1 MKVTPKY
8 LEGIVDESSKTF
20 NDDVCLNFNLAIG
33 KTKQF
38 EVYYSGALE
47 TIDDVLYING
57 NYNSDT
63 ENVERVFIKEVNSDK
78 MYIIYDGLIHGYDN
92 LFCNEHDISI
102 ERPLYQLELE
112 GEKLFSVEMTLFYG
126 IDFDDEKEDYDM
138 DEEGMQ
144 HVYNRKEKLSW
155 EQVKEEGFDA
165 ISIQF
170 VTEEGNSAFLDLE
183 LA

>member
-20 NDDVCLNFNLAIG
+20 NDDVCLNFDLAIG
-33 KTKQF
+33 TTKQF
-38 EVYYSGALE
+38 EVYYAGTLE

-57 NYNSDT
+57 NYNSET
-63 ENVERVFIKEVNSDK
+63 ENVERVFIKEVGTDK
-78 MYIIYDGLIHGYDN
+78 MHVIYDGMIHGYNN
-92 LFCNEHDISI
+92 LFCDEHDMTID
-102 ERPLYQLELE
+102 RPLHQLELD

-126 IDFDDEKEDYDM
+126 IDFDDEREDYDM

-170 VTEEGNSAFLDLE
+170 VNEKENSVFLDLE